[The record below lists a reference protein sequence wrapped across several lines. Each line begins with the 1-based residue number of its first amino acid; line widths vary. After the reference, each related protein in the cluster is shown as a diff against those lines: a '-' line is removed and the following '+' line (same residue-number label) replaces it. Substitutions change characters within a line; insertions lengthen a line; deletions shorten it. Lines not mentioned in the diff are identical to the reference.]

1 MKRIVFVL
9 FVFAMVTVIAHA
21 AGNTIVGV
29 VTKVEPGTIEVKT
42 DAGATTS
49 VTVNTKTVYMRWI
62 LRKPWAQDPR
72 ADADFVKVGKRV
84 HIEVDNGN
92 PPTART
98 VWVVVGRVGFE

>member
-42 DAGATTS
+42 DAGPMTS
-49 VTVNTKTVYMRWI
+49 VTVDTKTVYMKWI
-62 LRKPWAQDPR
+62 MQKPWQQDPR
-72 ADADFVKVGKRV
+72 AKADFVKVGKRV

-92 PPTART
+92 PSIART
-98 VWVVVGRVGFE
+98 VWVVVGRIGFE